1 MTDFATPADIIAGIT
16 ASGTVGFNQ
25 EIYKASITTA
35 SGFDYSGWT
44 QTGAPTAGAAP
55 TTWAHPTQ
63 ATAGAINPKY
73 INPTGGATARILW
86 ANLIYSVAN
95 QPIIVEDRIGH
106 MASLSGTNTGAQTV
120 SATLTTP
127 AADGRCATDGSDV
140 QWWLEWYTATGST
153 AVNATVAVTY
163 SDNSTG
169 NVVVALP
176 ASVPAFRMYPIRS
189 ASANLTIKG
198 ITSVTLSAS
207 TGSAGNFGVTC
218 TNRKFGFSLPV
229 ANQMF
234 TADWAT
240 LGMPSL
246 GSNSCLFFHYWA
258 TSTAAGIPQ
267 GTIKAGAK

>member
-1 MTDFATPADIIAGIT
+1 MTDFATPADVIAGLA

-25 EIYKASITTA
+25 EIYKATITTV

-44 QTGAPTAGAAP
+44 QAGAPTLGAAP

-73 INPTGGATARILW
+73 VNPTGGATARILW

-95 QPIIVEDRIGH
+95 QPLIVEDRIGH
-106 MASLSGTNTGAQTV
+106 MGGLVGNVATSQAASC
-120 SATLTTP
+120 TLTTP
-127 AADGRCATDGSDV
+127 AADGRCASNGSDV
-140 QWWLEWYTATGST
+140 QWWLEWYSATGST
-153 AVNATVAVTY
+153 GVNATVNVTY

-198 ITSVTLSAS
+198 INTVQLSAT
-207 TGSAGNFGVTC
+207 TGTAGNFGVTC
-218 TNRKFGFSLPV
+218 TNRKFAFSLPV

-234 TADWAT
+234 VGDWAT

-258 TSTAAGIPQ
+258 TSTAAGIVQ